1 MAQVDSDSDS
11 DSEEEIYRVIARSGY
26 NLDEDTLRRLERN
39 DPGIA
44 GLRITPENWIK
55 RTGHALGENKS
66 LLKLDITADDGEDG
80 IWLEEVFTGLS
91 KNRNLESLTLSRM
104 ILRANPDDYYESD
117 LVRNFH
123 NLAPFFEYNYNLLNI
138 KLYELDIGHVSHYL
152 ASALAKCKESR
163 LESITLCKIKVN
175 DKQMA
180 TIIRSLSGKQFLK
193 NISITIGCTDGD
205 HTCRELSK
213 LLESPSMKIQSLYLD
228 WDENVL
234 DDPEDRILTI
244 AEGLVVNS
252 TVKKLALPLHHIQSS
267 SFAVWNVVSHVFS
280 RPMSSIKALN
290 LESSFFGNDDL
301 THLSDALANNK
312 TLKELNICGNDC
324 EITLAGW
331 RHLFRCLENDNF
343 SLQVLDISG
352 CNINDDWIISIGL
365 SLSSNTSLKKLDM
378 SNNEEISI
386 VGWVRFFGNLLHSTS
401 CSSLEFID
409 LRGTGG
415 EEDGDL
421 EGAMETLEADIWK
434 ALCSRSSA
442 EDIFESNHALHT
454 ILIDGICDL
463 EEETYKLLEL
473 NAIEDKGEV
482 ARLKTIKYH
491 FEDCDMIGKHR
502 MFATLPDIVLPYA
515 LEWIGRGSNRDGFS
529 LMYTVCNF
537 FPTLVEVREANDI
550 PPHKR
555 MKKEGSV

>member
-1 MAQVDSDSDS
+1 MTQVDG
-11 DSEEEIYRVIARSGY
+11 EEESTIAQRPRY
-26 NLDEDTLRRLERN
+26 DKVECVDLDTATLRRLERN

-55 RTGHALGENKS
+55 GAGRVLGENKS
-66 LLKLDITADDGEDG
+66 LQKIDIIADDSEDG

-91 KNRNLESLTLSRM
+91 RNRNLESFTLSRDF
-104 ILRANPDDYYESD
+104 LRDNPDDEYESD
-117 LVRNFH
+117 RKCNCRI
-123 NLAPFFEYNYNLLNI
+123 LAPFFEYNCNLLNI
-138 KLYELDIGHVSHYL
+138 ELSELNFSHASHYL
-152 ASALAKCKESR
+152 LSALAKCKDSR
-163 LESITLCKIKVN
+163 LESIALCDIHVN

-180 TIIRSLSGKQFLK
+180 TIIRSLSGMKFLQD
-193 NISITIGCTDGD
+193 IIITLIGFDGD

-213 LLESPSMKIQSLYLD
+213 LLESQSTKIKLLHLD
-228 WDENVL
+228 WDAVL
-234 DDPEDRILTI
+234 LDPEDRILTI
-244 AEGLVVNS
+244 AEGLMVNS
-252 TVKKLALPLHHIQSS
+252 TVKKLALPLYHIQSS
-267 SFAVWNVVSHVFS
+267 SFAVWNVISQVFS
-280 RPMSSIKALN
+280 RPMSSIEALN
-290 LESSFFGNDDL
+290 LESSVFGNDDL

-312 TLKELNICGNDC
+312 TLKELNISGNGG

-352 CNINDDWIISIGL
+352 CNMNDDWITSIGL

-378 SNNEEISI
+378 SDNEEISI
-386 VGWVRFFGNLLHSTS
+386 VGWVRFFGNLLHITS
-401 CSSLEFID
+401 CSSLEFVD

-415 EEDGDL
+415 EEDGDI

-434 ALCSRSSA
+434 ALCSRSRA
-442 EDIFESNHALHT
+442 EDIFASNHALHT

-491 FEDCDMIGKHR
+491 FEDYDMTGKHR
-502 MFATLPDIVLPYA
+502 MFADLPDTVLPNA

-529 LMYTVCNF
+529 LLYTVCNF
-537 FPTLVEVREANDI
+537 FPTLVEVRKTDDI
-550 PPHKR
+550 PLHKR
-555 MKKEGSV
+555 MKKEG